1 VLRRKVARPD
11 IDFGPLR
18 AELEV
23 PDHFPPEVTEAA
35 VAAAGR
41 PRLPDHDA
49 TDLPLMTVDPPGSR
63 DLDQA
68 LHIAPRPGGG
78 YRVSYA
84 IADVAAFVT
93 AGDPVD
99 IEARR
104 RGETLYAPGGR
115 APLHP
120 PEVSEGAASLLA
132 DQDRPAL
139 LWTIDLDADGAQ
151 TSVELRR
158 AMVRS
163 RAQLDYPGLQ
173 QAFDAGTAPES
184 LRLLAEVGPL
194 RQTLALARGAIDL
207 GLPDQEIVP
216 SDHGGWTVAFRA
228 QLPVERWNAQV
239 SLLTGS
245 AAARLMLDAGIG
257 LLRTLPPA
265 DRGAVDKLRRAA
277 AGLGVAWP
285 EGAGPGEVVAS
296 VDPALPHAAAFLELA
311 AELLR
316 GAGYTPFDG
325 ALPDQP
331 DHAGVGGPYA
341 HVTAPIRRLADR
353 FASEVCL
360 AACAGTEVPDWAREA
375 LPLLPDLLAAS
386 TRRAKALDRATIDL
400 VEAWILQDRVGEVF
414 DAAVVEVSG
423 GHAMVVLDDPSVR
436 ARCDGVDLP
445 LGKRLAVRLTEAD
458 PVART
463 VRFVPAR

>member
-1 VLRRKVARPD
+1 
-11 IDFGPLR
+11 
-18 AELEV
+18 
-23 PDHFPPEVTEAA
+23 
-35 VAAAGR
+35 
-41 PRLPDHDA
+41 
-49 TDLPLMTVDPPGSR
+49 VD
-63 DLDQA
+63 
-68 LHIAPRPGGG
+68 
-78 YRVSYA
+78 V
-84 IADVAAFVT
+84 
-93 AGDPVD
+93 
-99 IEARR
+99 EARR

-115 APLHP
+115 VPLHP
-120 PEVSEGAASLLA
+120 PQLGEGAASLLA
-132 DQDRPAL
+132 GQDRPAL
-139 LWTIDLDADGAQ
+139 LWTIDLDGDGAQ
-151 TSVELRR
+151 TAVQVRR
-158 AMVRS
+158 ALVRS
-163 RAQLDYPGLQ
+163 RAQLDYPALQ
-173 QAFDAGTAPES
+173 QALDAGTAPDG

-194 RQTLALARGAIDL
+194 RQQLALARGAIDL

-216 SDHGGWTVAFRA
+216 SDQGGWTVAFRA

-245 AAARLMLDAGIG
+245 AAAGLMLDAGIG

-265 DRGAVDKLRRAA
+265 DREAVHKLRRAA
-277 AGLGVAWP
+277 TGLGVVWP
-285 EGAGPGEVVAS
+285 DGASPGEVVAS

-360 AACAGTEVPDWAREA
+360 AACAGTEVPDWARDA
-375 LPLLPDLLAAS
+375 LPLMPDLMASS

-400 VEAWILQDRVGEVF
+400 VEAWLLQDRVGEVF

-423 GHAMVVLDDPSVR
+423 GHAMVVLDDPAVR
-436 ARCDGVDLP
+436 ARCEGVDLP
-445 LGKRLAVRLTEAD
+445 LGERLAVRLTVAD
-458 PVART
+458 PTART